1 MPHSYAATYLEP
13 HGSWRD
19 RTFQPHIRLG
29 GNDRSYSHRNAII
42 GFTFAARRA
51 GIQQAINPA
60 IAISNA
66 TAPYVA
72 GSFVLKPKSILF
84 TTCDAAIEMGT
95 PIKTPIRTNF
105 IPCAIT
111 SICT

>member
-1 MPHSYAATYLEP
+1 MSDKLQFVVVF
-13 HGSWRD
+13 GSVRVVEAGD
-19 RTFQPHIRLG
+19 KLKFVGHFG
-29 GNDRSYSHRNAII
+29 GTDRSYSQRNAII

-72 GSFVLKPKSILF
+72 GSFVLKPKSMLF

-105 IPCAIT
+105 
-111 SICT
+111 

>member
-1 MPHSYAATYLEP
+1 MEKT
-13 HGSWRD
+13 D
-19 RTFQPHIRLG
+19 QVI
-29 GNDRSYSHRNAII
+29 YSRRNAII

-72 GSFVLKPKSILF
+72 GSFVLNPKSILF
-84 TTCDAAIEMGT
+84 TSCDAAIEMGT

-111 SICT
+111 SLCT